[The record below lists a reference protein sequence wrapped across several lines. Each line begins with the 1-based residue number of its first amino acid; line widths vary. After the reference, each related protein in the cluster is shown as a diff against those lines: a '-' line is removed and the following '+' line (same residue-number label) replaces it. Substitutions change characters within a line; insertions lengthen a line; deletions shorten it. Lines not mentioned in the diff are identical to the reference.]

1 MASNLYIL
9 AALILLLGYAFGRL
23 FRKVGLTEVLAYLVA
38 GIIVGPMLQLEA
50 PKQFVSIVTGVTLAF
65 VAYRVGS
72 SFSFSF
78 IKKMGTKVMIILLV
92 EVAVTA
98 VAVWA
103 FVYILTRNMALSVI
117 LGALAPATAP
127 AGTVAVLRDMRAKG
141 PLTEISIA
149 VVGLDDAAG
158 IMVYAVA
165 IVWVKMLLG
174 EKVSLLRSILIPS
187 WEILGAA
194 AVGAAIGASL
204 ALYARKRTLS
214 SDHLMVLSIG
224 AAILC
229 WGVGDAIDVSSIL
242 ACMVLGTVLVNISQ
256 EVGDRSNELLDYL
269 MTPAFILFFASI
281 GMEIDPKLFVASSA
295 VMAVYCVGRVVG
307 KIVGCGAGAAIAKSE
322 STVKKYLG
330 IALLNQA
337 GVQVGLA
344 FLAAHELAGYM
355 SPTLIITL
363 MASTTAIFQIF
374 SPIAT
379 QYAVKKAGEGT
390 I

>member
-1 MASNLYIL
+1 
-9 AALILLLGYAFGRL
+9 
-23 FRKVGLTEVLAYLVA
+23 
-38 GIIVGPMLQLEA
+38 
-50 PKQFVSIVTGVTLAF
+50 
-65 VAYRVGS
+65 
-72 SFSFSF
+72 
-78 IKKMGTKVMIILLV
+78 
-92 EVAVTA
+92 
-98 VAVWA
+98 
-103 FVYILTRNMALSVI
+103 
-117 LGALAPATAP
+117 
-127 AGTVAVLRDMRAKG
+127 
-141 PLTEISIA
+141 
-149 VVGLDDAAG
+149 
-158 IMVYAVA
+158 MVYAVA

>member
-9 AALILLLGYAFGRL
+9 ASVILLLGYIFGRL
-23 FRKVGLTEVLAYLVA
+23 FRRIGLTEVLAYLVA
-38 GIIVGPMLQLEA
+38 GVVVGPLLHLEA
-50 PKQFVSIVTGVTLAF
+50 PKQFASIITGVTLSF

-78 IKKMGTKVMIILLV
+78 VRKMGTKVLIILVV

-98 VAVWA
+98 LVVWG
-103 FVYILTRNMALSVI
+103 FVYLLSRDMALSVI

-141 PLTEISIA
+141 TLTDISIA

-158 IMVYAVA
+158 IIVYAVA

-174 EKVSLLRSILIPS
+174 EKVSLLRSIMIPT
-187 WEILGAA
+187 WEI
-194 AVGAAIGASL
+194 VGAVLIGGAIGIAL
-204 ALYARKRTLS
+204 ALHARRRVLT

-229 WGVGDAIDVSSIL
+229 WGVADAVNVSAIL
-242 ACMVLGTVLVNISQ
+242 ACMVLGTVLINLNQ
-256 EVGDRSNELLDYL
+256 DVGDRSNELMDYL

-281 GMEIDPKLFVASSA
+281 GMEIDPTLFVASSA

-307 KIVGCGAGAAIAKSE
+307 KIVGCGAGAAAAKSE
-322 STVKKYLG
+322 KKVKKYLG
-330 IALLNQA
+330 LALLNQA

-379 QYAVKKAGEGT
+379 QYAIKKAGEGS